1 MLLPILIML
10 KKLPSATLPQ
20 EFVELCLN
28 FQVASKRKI
37 GWQKWQGT
45 TLQNVNANPPAINN
59 WKHTKHRLP
68 ILFYISYILKRVKI
82 KPRNVLTKTV
92 NFSCYFKLFSIS
104 VKHLFRCQRNQSYC
118 KLYFY
123 RPHKAFQLF
132 PEAPFKW
139 RKVFQPPQLQQ
150 AASIWEKRWPF
161 CPSKHGARACSD
173 CLKQHS
179 HMLWFSRLD
188 RLDSAGRTKVL
199 YEEKLAQLRECPTI
213 EKGYPARLV
222 TLLAKP
228 TFCFSY

>member
-68 ILFYISYILKRVKI
+68 ILFYISSTEVKYKLYSYILKRVKI
-82 KPRNVLTKTV
+82 KPRNVFTKTV

-104 VKHLFRCQRNQSYC
+104 VKHFFCCQRNQSYC
-118 KLYFY
+118 KIVLLS
-123 RPHKAFQLF
+123 ATQG
-132 PEAPFKW
+132 
-139 RKVFQPPQLQQ
+139 V
-150 AASIWEKRWPF
+150 SII
-161 CPSKHGARACSD
+161 
-173 CLKQHS
+173 
-179 HMLWFSRLD
+179 LW
-188 RLDSAGRTKVL
+188 GPV
-199 YEEKLAQLRECPTI
+199 
-213 EKGYPARLV
+213 
-222 TLLAKP
+222 
-228 TFCFSY
+228 

>member
-1 MLLPILIML
+1 M
-10 KKLPSATLPQ
+10 
-20 EFVELCLN
+20 
-28 FQVASKRKI
+28 
-37 GWQKWQGT
+37 
-45 TLQNVNANPPAINN
+45 
-59 WKHTKHRLP
+59 
-68 ILFYISYILKRVKI
+68 
-82 KPRNVLTKTV
+82 

-139 RKVFQPPQLQQ
+139 RKVVP
-150 AASIWEKRWPF
+150 AASTSASCVYLRKTLTLLLACEQALLFGRAKRAARERASERRSVLARLASLAQIGELARRLPF

-228 TFCFSY
+228 TFCSSC

>member
-139 RKVFQPPQLQQ
+139 RKVVP
-150 AASIWEKRWPF
+150 AASTSASCVYLRKALTLLPEQTRR
-161 CPSKHGARACSD
+161 SR
-173 CLKQHS
+173 
-179 HMLWFSRLD
+179 MLWLSKTALAHALIFSPWSIGLGWANQSVVR
-188 RLDSAGRTKVL
+188 GKV
-199 YEEKLAQLRECPTI
+199 
-213 EKGYPARLV
+213 GPATRV
-222 TLLAKP
+222 PYHRKRVP
-228 TFCFSY
+228 G